1 MSTHKAVILIVD
13 DVPTNLSVLMKF
25 LQSTGYKVLV
35 ATDGMSA
42 LEQTEYTQPDVILLD
57 VMMPGM
63 DGFETCQHLKANPVT
78 QAIPVIFMTAL
89 SDPIDKVRGFELGAA
104 DYITKPLHQEEVVAR
119 VNAHLTLYRQKQEIE
134 RLREQD
140 RLRYERLSQYKDY
153 LLNTTSHDLK
163 NPLTSIMVSAELLR
177 RYLEDPYLIKRLD
190 HIEISATYMRDLIC
204 NLLDLAR
211 LETGMGLSKEAVSLN
226 ELLMTN
232 IVHMEMVALAK
243 RITLVLRPLEDD
255 VMIECDAFQV
265 GQVLQN
271 LISNAVKY
279 SPEEG
284 TVNISA
290 QVNQSWL
297 YVNIMDSGIGI
308 PEADI
313 PHLFERFYRPNTPEH
328 RAPKGSG
335 LGLSIV
341 QEIVHQ
347 HGGEVSVKSQAG
359 VGSTFT
365 FSLPFGKT
373 GR

>member
-1 MSTHKAVILIVD
+1 MNTSKAVVLIVD

-25 LQSTGYKVLV
+25 LQNTGFKVLV
-35 ATDGMSA
+35 ATDGVSA
-42 LEQTEYTQPDVILLD
+42 LEQAEYTQPDVILLD

-63 DGFETCQHLKANPVT
+63 DGFETCQLLKANAVT

-89 SDPIDKVRGFELGAA
+89 SDPVDKVRGFELGAA

-140 RLRYERLSQYKDY
+140 RQRYERLSQYKDY

-163 NPLTSIMVSAELLR
+163 NPLTSIMASTELLR
-177 RYLEDPYLIKRLD
+177 RYLQDPTLIKRLD
-190 HIEISATYMRDLIC
+190 HIQTSATYMRDLVC

-211 LETGMGLSKEAVSLN
+211 LETGIGLNKAPVSLN
-226 ELLMTN
+226 ELLMTS
-232 IVHMEMVALAK
+232 IVHMEMLAQAK
-243 RITLVLRPLEDD
+243 GITLVLHPLEEDLT
-255 VMIECDAFQV
+255 IQCDAFQV

-279 SPEEG
+279 SPEES

-290 QVNQSWL
+290 HTDEHWA
-297 YVNIMDSGIGI
+297 YVNVADSGMGI
-308 PEADI
+308 PEEDI
-313 PHLFERFYRPNTPEH
+313 PHLFERFYRANTSEQRIP
-328 RAPKGSG
+328 RGTG

-341 QEIVHQ
+341 QEIVDQ
-347 HGGEVSVKSQAG
+347 HGGTVSVQSKAG
-359 VGSTFT
+359 FGSTFT
-365 FSLPFGKT
+365 FSLPH
-373 GR
+373 